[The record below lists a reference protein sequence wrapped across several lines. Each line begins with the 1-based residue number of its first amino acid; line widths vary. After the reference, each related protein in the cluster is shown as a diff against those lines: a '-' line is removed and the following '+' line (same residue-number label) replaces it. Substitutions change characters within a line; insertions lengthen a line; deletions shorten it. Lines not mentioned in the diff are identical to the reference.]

1 MAATARNER
10 DLREACVQEALR
22 IIESEGVEA
31 LSLREVARRLKVS
44 HQAPYK
50 HFANR
55 DHILAEIVKRAFDAF
70 AQYLDSQAPSDNVE
84 GDMRRLGEAYLLYAR
99 SHPLQYRLMFGTPLP
114 DASAHPEM
122 MASARH
128 AFDVLRN
135 CLLRLA
141 AQRGASASDAEVDA
155 VFLWCGLH
163 GLASILQTSAIST
176 LSLPRDVIASLPQ
189 VVLARIGIVID
200 ARYPPLYDA

>member
-1 MAATARNER
+1 MAVTARNER
-10 DLREACVQEALR
+10 DLREACVQEALS

-55 DHILAEIVKRAFDAF
+55 DHILAEIVRRAFDAF
-70 AQYLDSQAPSDNVE
+70 AQHLNAQAPSDDVE
-84 GDMRRLGEAYLLYAR
+84 NDMLRMGEAYLVYAR

-114 DASAHPEM
+114 DTSAHPDM

-135 CLLRLA
+135 CVLRLA
-141 AQRGASASDAEVDA
+141 AQRGAPASDAELDA

-163 GLASILQTSAIST
+163 GLASILETSAIST
-176 LSLPRDVIASLPQ
+176 LTLPQDVISSLPQ
-189 VVLARIGIVID
+189 AVLSRLGIVIN
-200 ARYPPLYDA
+200 AHYPSRES